1 MTSLNYKEKV
11 DWLFNQFPV
20 FQKVGSSA
28 YKPTLDNT
36 LALIQFFNV
45 PIEQMNFVHVAG
57 TNGKGTTCSIIAS
70 ALTASGKKVGL
81 FTSPHIKDFRERIRV
96 NGQMI
101 SENEVVE
108 YINRIQNTTFDFSPS
123 FFEMTWVMAL
133 AHFYKAK
140 CDIIVVETGLG
151 GRLDATNV
159 VSPQLSVITNIGL
172 DHVAIL
178 GDTRVKIAA
187 EKAGIIKENVP
198 VFIGESDIEIE
209 DVFLSTARK
218 HSAPIHFLPEHLGE
232 NTFETNKRLAFAAID
247 FLLEDNLEL
256 ESIKT
261 RALKDLYEN
270 TGLYGRNQ
278 IYSQDPLVILD
289 AAHNTMG
296 IQRFILDIQK
306 RYSDR
311 NVRVLY
317 GASNDKDLFE
327 IANIFPTEWEYYFTE
342 FNSQR
347 STKIDAFKA
356 IDKINQLNSKYFSD
370 AKIAFESAQNLN
382 SKKDMLIVFGSFF
395 LLEEII

>member
-1 MTSLNYKEKV
+1 MTSPNYKEKV

-20 FQKVGSSA
+20 FQKVGISA

-36 LALIQFFNV
+36 FALIQFFNV
-45 PIEQMNFVHVAG
+45 PIEQMKFVHVAG
-57 TNGKGTTCSIIAS
+57 TNGKGTTCSVIAS

-81 FTSPHIKDFRERIRV
+81 FTSPHIKDFRERIRI
-96 NGQMI
+96 NGAMI
-101 SENEVVE
+101 DENEVVE
-108 YINRIQNTTFDFSPS
+108 YIDRIQNTSFDFSPS

-133 AHFYKAK
+133 AHFYKEK

-159 VSPQLSVITNIGL
+159 ILPELSVITNIGL

-178 GDTRVKIAA
+178 GDTRVKIAS
-187 EKAGIIKENVP
+187 EKAGIIKLNVP
-198 VFIGESDIEIE
+198 VFIGESDEEIE
-209 DVFLSTARK
+209 DVFVSTAK
-218 HSAPIHFLPEHLGE
+218 NNSAPIYFLPEHLGE

-247 FLLEDNLEL
+247 FLLKDNPQL

-261 RALKDLYEN
+261 KGLKDLYQN

-278 IYSQDPLVILD
+278 IYSEDPLVILD

-296 IQRFILDIQK
+296 IQRFVLDIQK
-306 RYSDR
+306 RYSDK
-311 NVRVLY
+311 NIRVLY

-347 STKIDAFKA
+347 STKIDAFKS
-356 IDKINQLNSKYFSD
+356 IDKINQLNSKYFTD
-370 AKIAFESAQNLN
+370 AKEAFKLAQNLN